1 MTRILLYATLISCL
15 VSAILYVYI
24 RFHRTPKEDKWYD
37 TIIYILWPLLATC
50 VGVVFALWI
59 DRDETSRRQR
69 EATVKTLTLCV
80 LDANNTLELIGR
92 AADTAAK
99 HNDGTPSLDTYRKA
113 RTLLER
119 FGMPY
124 PDVIQSLLLSESTL
138 TNCSTAYLE
147 TVMRELNKLKQLKAT
162 MNREMPDEM
171 FFRCIDSYHIAL
183 EEILDLTCN
192 EINYIN
198 GLMSQS
204 SHDRQIDIVM
214 QGERRTKLLDS
225 NARLRS
231 QILEQDVAQPDSS
244 R

>member
-1 MTRILLYATLISCL
+1 
-15 VSAILYVYI
+15 
-24 RFHRTPKEDKWYD
+24 
-37 TIIYILWPLLATC
+37 
-50 VGVVFALWI
+50 
-59 DRDETSRRQR
+59 
-69 EATVKTLTLCV
+69 
-80 LDANNTLELIGR
+80 
-92 AADTAAK
+92 
-99 HNDGTPSLDTYRKA
+99 
-113 RTLLER
+113 
-119 FGMPY
+119 MPY

-183 EEILDLTCN
+183 EEILDLTRN